1 MGTRIRPLLKART
14 GSPTIPQIWIA
25 GTHVGGATDLFD
37 AMRDGRMQRC
47 SSRRASRSTATPKS
61 TRRSSCRSGC
71 ILARRREGATT
82 MSFIDTIPPAA
93 AEGETAAMY
102 RRQQAAWGYVP
113 NYAKAFSHR
122 PEVMARWGALLAEIR
137 RPMDRRRFE
146 LATFAAAHELRNS
159 ACALAHGRALGEF
172 FAEAEVVAIAEGRLD
187 GVLDDAEQAIVRF
200 ARQVARDAS
209 RMRRRT
215 SPRWRP
221 GGSTR
226 ARSSTSPRPRPAAPS
241 SPRCSTRSA

>member
-1 MGTRIRPLLKART
+1 
-14 GSPTIPQIWIA
+14 
-25 GTHVGGATDLFD
+25 
-37 AMRDGRMQRC
+37 
-47 SSRRASRSTATPKS
+47 
-61 TRRSSCRSGC
+61 
-71 ILARRREGATT
+71 

-122 PEVMARWGALLAEIR
+122 PEVMARWGALLAEIK

-187 GVLDDAEQAIVRF
+187 GVLDDAEQTIVRF
-200 ARQVARDAS
+200 ARRVARDAS
-209 RMRRRT
+209 RIEASDVAVLATRGLDAGEIFDIAAAAAGRAFFTKMLDALGVRMDSPFLAASDPWRRALT
-215 SPRWRP
+215 VGRP
-221 GGSTR
+221 IDE
-226 ARSSTSPRPRPAAPS
+226 RPPETMPAPAPAS
-241 SPRCSTRSA
+241 RHAEGDRHAA